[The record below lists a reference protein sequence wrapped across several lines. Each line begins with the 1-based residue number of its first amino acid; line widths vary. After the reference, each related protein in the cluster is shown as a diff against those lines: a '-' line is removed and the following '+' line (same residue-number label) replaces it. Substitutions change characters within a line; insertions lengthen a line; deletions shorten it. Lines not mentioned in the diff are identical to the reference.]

1 MHEVNVDSI
10 RVSLV
15 NYQRVVILK
24 DKTSGKSIPIWI
36 GSSEADSI
44 AVKLQGVSVPRPLTH
59 DLMKSMIDLFNGE
72 LQCINVTDLEDETFF
87 AQLVFNAKG
96 KLLEL
101 DARPSDAIA
110 IAVRAEVPI
119 YVADKVLEKA
129 GVFLDEEGNP
139 LNKTTKNEST
149 SECQNSKDLSS
160 DEINSMSAFSEFI
173 SGLDMEGLGNSDNKQ

>member
-110 IAVRAEVPI
+110 IALRSNVPVTVNEEI
-119 YVADKVLEKA
+119 FANNSIDLIIDKTNEI
-129 GVFLDEEGNP
+129 EEFKKFINDINP
-139 LNKTTKNEST
+139 E
-149 SECQNSKDLSS
+149 D
-160 DEINSMSAFSEFI
+160 FS
-173 SGLDMEGLGNSDNKQ
+173 

>member
-36 GSSEADSI
+36 GSAEADSI

-59 DLMKSMIDLFNGE
+59 DLMKSMIDLFNGD

-87 AQLVFNAKG
+87 AQLVFNSKG

-101 DARPSDAIA
+101 DARPS
-110 IAVRAEVPI
+110 
-119 YVADKVLEKA
+119 
-129 GVFLDEEGNP
+129 
-139 LNKTTKNEST
+139 
-149 SECQNSKDLSS
+149 
-160 DEINSMSAFSEFI
+160 
-173 SGLDMEGLGNSDNKQ
+173 

>member
-24 DKTSGKSIPIWI
+24 DKASGKSIPIWI
-36 GSSEADSI
+36 GSSVADSI

-59 DLMKSMIDLFNGE
+59 DLMKSMIDLFAGE

-87 AQLVFNAKG
+87 AQLVFNSKG

-139 LNKTTKNEST
+139 LNKTTKNES
-149 SECQNSKDLSS
+149 SSNPQNAKDLSS
-160 DEINSMSAFSEFI
+160 DELNGMSAFSEFI
-173 SGLDMEGLGNSDNKQ
+173 NGLDMEGLGNSDNKQ